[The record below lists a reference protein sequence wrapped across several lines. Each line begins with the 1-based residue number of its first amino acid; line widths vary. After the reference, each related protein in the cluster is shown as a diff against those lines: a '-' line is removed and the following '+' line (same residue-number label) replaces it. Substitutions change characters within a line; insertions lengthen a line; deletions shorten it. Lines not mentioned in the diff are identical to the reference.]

1 MSRLLILDASISTRL
16 ARELKERGRPA
27 VSTAEL
33 GLGRLL
39 DDALLRALA
48 ERDDEWVLV
57 AADDKMPFEH
67 PETVKEAGATI
78 ATVDGAWKAF
88 CQRHALSLTQEQ
100 FKRDSVHRWAHVI
113 AEQDAQEVRRYTPMN
128 HALWRPK
135 KRW

>member
-1 MSRLLILDASISTRL
+1 LSRLLILDASISTRL

-33 GLGRLL
+33 GLGGLL

-67 PETVKEAGATI
+67 PDTVKETGATRQS
-78 ATVDGAWKAF
+78 TEHG
-88 CQRHALSLTQEQ
+88 
-100 FKRDSVHRWAHVI
+100 
-113 AEQDAQEVRRYTPMN
+113 RRSASDMSS
-128 HALWRPK
+128 R
-135 KRW
+135 